1 MLSILHICI
10 CTVRTRVA
18 AEARST
24 TDWNHGR

>member
-18 AEARST
+18 AEGRSA
-24 TDWNHGR
+24 TDWDQGR